1 MANQL
6 MPKHSFLKIAT
17 ALLFTLAW
25 LILSVL
31 ALAHYPGSKLIYSV
45 FSIAFFCMLAGGL
58 YKQDS
63 YGYMFLTIFM
73 WLGFWLK
80 FTVGTIIG
88 AKYAEAIGAFIP
100 TPANLD
106 NILGIAIL
114 AAFAVIVAGFLCRF
128 IPGGAAYCSA
138 KQDTCPPWYPRFR
151 KWLWLGLWLCI
162 ILIPVVN
169 TVLGINQIGLT
180 PRTILHWPLNFL
192 IAWFLGIG
200 LSMGVVT
207 LLWWDILAKRGPLQ
221 GLFAVLAE
229 AAISST
235 SLLSRGTFLW
245 HVLPAA
251 AASAKNFKE
260 LFSAISKIKIFMA
273 GCAAALLFAVSF
285 TMANTMRQYF
295 YSADVVS
302 VLSSKGGNDY
312 KGNNVQGLTLAIKGF
327 STEFKDFFQK
337 ASSMAI
343 GRWIGVEGVMA
354 VAAYPI
360 KGRDTF
366 LKALMEKRELGKAD
380 FYQSV
385 CQSGVGDDLYF
396 QVGSLPG
403 FVAFLYYSGSLLVVF
418 LGVLLLTLAIRLSE
432 AGVGYLTGNPFM
444 CSLWGLAA
452 ANTAAQLS
460 APRQMLPYFSAIIC
474 ALIFIHLIQ
483 GGIVNRKT

>member
-1 MANQL
+1 MS
-6 MPKHSFLKIAT
+6 KHNILKIAT
-17 ALLFTLAW
+17 VIFILAW
-25 LILSVL
+25 FALFAL
-31 ALAHYPGSKLIYSV
+31 ALAHYPGSKFIYSV
-45 FSIAFFCMLAGGL
+45 FSMVFFGMLVGGL

-63 YGYMFLTIFM
+63 YGYMFLTVFM

-80 FTVGTIIG
+80 FTVHTISG
-88 AKYAEAIGAFIP
+88 ARYGEAIGAFIP

-106 NILGIAIL
+106 NILVISTL

-128 IPGGAAYCSA
+128 IPKGVAYCSP
-138 KQDTCPPWYPRFR
+138 KQNTCPRWYPRFR
-151 KWLWLGLWLCI
+151 KLLWLGLWLCI
-162 ILIPVVN
+162 ILIPGVN
-169 TVLGINQIGLT
+169 TVLGINQIGLA
-180 PRTILHWPLNFL
+180 PRTILRWPLNFI

-229 AAISST
+229 AAISSA

-251 AASAKNFKE
+251 TAAAKNLKK
-260 LFSAISKIKIFMA
+260 LFSAISKRKVFLA
-273 GCAAALLFAVSF
+273 GCAAALLFAISF

-295 YSADVVS
+295 YSAEVIS

-312 KGNNVQGLTLAIKGF
+312 KGNNGRSLTLAVKGF
-327 STEFKDFFQK
+327 GAEFSDFFNK
-337 ASSMAI
+337 ASSMVI

-354 VAAYPI
+354 VSAYPL

-385 CQSGVGDDLYF
+385 CQSGVGNDLYF

-403 FVAFLYYSGSLLVVF
+403 FAAFFYYSGSLLVVF
-418 LGVLLLTLAIRLSE
+418 IGVLLLTLAIRLSE
-432 AGVGYLTGNPFM
+432 AAVAYLTGNPFM
-444 CSLWGLAA
+444 CSLWGLAS

-460 APRQMLPYFSAIIC
+460 APRQMLPYCFAIIC
-474 ALIFIHLIQ
+474 AVVFIRFIR
-483 GGIVNRKT
+483 GRNRESESVNRQS

>member
-1 MANQL
+1 
-6 MPKHSFLKIAT
+6 MPKHNILKIVT
-17 ALLFTLAW
+17 LIFILAW
-25 LILSVL
+25 FALSVL
-31 ALAHYPGSKLIYSV
+31 VLAHYPGSKFIYSV
-45 FSIAFFCMLAGGL
+45 FSITFLAMLTGGL

-63 YGYMFLTIFM
+63 YCYMFLTVFM

-80 FTVGTIIG
+80 FTVHAISG
-88 AKYAEAIGAFIP
+88 ARYAEPIGAFIP
-100 TPANLD
+100 IPTSLD
-106 NILGIAIL
+106 NILVISTL
-114 AAFAVIVAGFLCRF
+114 AAFAVIVAGFLCRL
-128 IPGGAAYCSA
+128 IPGGAAYCSV
-138 KQDTCPPWYPRFR
+138 KQNICPQWYPRFR

-162 ILIPVVN
+162 ILIPGLN
-169 TVLGINQIGLT
+169 TVLGINQIGLV

-200 LSMGVVT
+200 LSMGIVT
-207 LLWWDILAKRGPLQ
+207 LLWWDILVKTKPLQ
-221 GLFAVLAE
+221 GIFAILTE
-229 AAISST
+229 ASIVSA

-245 HVLPAA
+245 HVLPAV

-260 LFSAISKIKIFMA
+260 LFTAISKRKVFLA

-295 YSADVVS
+295 YSADVIS
-302 VLSSKGGNDY
+302 VLSSKGNSDY
-312 KGNNVQGLTLAIKGF
+312 KGNNVKGLTLAVKGF
-327 STEFKDFFQK
+327 VAEFTDFFQK
-337 ASSMAI
+337 ASSMVI

-354 VAAYPI
+354 VSAYPL

-403 FVAFLYYSGSLLVVF
+403 FAAFFYYSGSLLVIF
-418 LGVLLLTLAIRLSE
+418 IGVLLFTLAITFSE
-432 AGVGYLTGNPFM
+432 VAVGYLTGNPFM

-460 APRQMLPYFSAIIC
+460 APRQMLPYFFAIIC
-474 ALIFIHLIQ
+474 AVVFIRFIRCDY
-483 GGIVNRKT
+483 I